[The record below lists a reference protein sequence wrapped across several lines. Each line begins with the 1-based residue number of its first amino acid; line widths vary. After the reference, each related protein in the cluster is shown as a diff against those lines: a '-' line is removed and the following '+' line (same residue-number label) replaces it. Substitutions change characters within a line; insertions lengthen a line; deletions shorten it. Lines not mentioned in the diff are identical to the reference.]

1 MRLSA
6 ALTRRTLTGADAES
20 GVDGAGDSDLEAKT
34 ACSPTLDASRGFC
47 MRGRSAGCK
56 AGLDSSSQVNIEISN
71 ASIMGAT
78 ARIEKCSRCW
88 LPIFCC
94 YVASPRELLLITT
107 STNPFI
113 AGPSQDER
121 RPPRGAP
128 GVGAANHATRGS
140 VGASFHWHASQPGSS
155 MAQNLT
161 SVAGDSINVSEEA
174 SAGAEACLP
183 GAAEA

>member
-1 MRLSA
+1 MMRLSA
-6 ALTRRTLTGADAES
+6 ALTRRALTGADAES
-20 GVDGAGDSDLEAKT
+20 DVDGAGDSDLEAKT
-34 ACSPTLDASRGFC
+34 ACSPTLNASRGFC
-47 MRGRSAGCK
+47 MRGCSAGCK

-113 AGPSQDER
+113 AGPSQVER
-121 RPPRGAP
+121 RPSRG
-128 GVGAANHATRGS
+128 GARRRGS
-140 VGASFHWHASQPGSS
+140 GPRE
-155 MAQNLT
+155 
-161 SVAGDSINVSEEA
+161 AGKRGGFISLARFAAWVIDRAELHVS
-174 SAGAEACLP
+174 CR
-183 GAAEA
+183 